1 MEFSTKT
8 QVIGECRAIT
18 GMSWRIR
25 AVTDPSLK
33 NQVFW
38 RLTWQL
44 QLQVALAQR
53 IVRFSTRPG

>member
-25 AVTDPSLK
+25 AVTDSSLK
-33 NQVFW
+33 TKCF
-38 RLTWQL
+38 
-44 QLQVALAQR
+44 
-53 IVRFSTRPG
+53 GG